1 LSSRRTLFGI
11 LGVLLFVAVYVFSI
25 VLYVNNGSGRP
36 HVVVRG
42 PSESDATKVIIDA
55 DSMKSDSSVLNVN
68 VNVVPAPELLDSTAH
83 TLKDDL
89 SIVVSSAVTSSKHTW
104 QKGTAPDSFRVALAV
119 AGDVANWPFDQYHSG
134 RIVAELLSGSA
145 YTPVPT
151 TVTLVNRLLGWEVT
165 VSPADNSSEIGP
177 YRVELHRSAS
187 TVLAGVAILCV
198 LLALATLALFVAV
211 ETVWDR
217 RKFQPPMTTWYAA
230 MLFAVM
236 PLRNALP
243 EAPPFGS
250 WIDVTIVMWVV
261 VVLAISMALYI
272 SCWWRHTR
280 PEPEKPAVPAQPP
293 AEAPKPP
300 VPVPPAAVA
309 EKPPV
314 PVLPLSHAEK
324 PTAARTL
331 PPISEKPTVAH
342 ELPSN
347 ADKPTVVHKLPPLP
361 EPPGDVGG
369 PTAGPG

>member
-1 LSSRRTLFGI
+1 LSKRRTRLGI
-11 LGVLLFVAVYVFSI
+11 LGVAVFVAVYVIAI
-25 VLYVNNGSGRP
+25 VLYVNSGSGHP
-36 HVVVRG
+36 HIVVHG
-42 PSESDATKVIIDA
+42 PSAGEASKVIIDA
-55 DSMKSDSSVLNVN
+55 DSIKSDSSVLNININ
-68 VNVVPAPELLDSTAH
+68 VAPASDLLDPVTH

-89 SIVVSSAVTSSKHTW
+89 NIMVSSAVTSSKHTW
-104 QKGTAPDSFRVALAV
+104 QKGGLPDSFRVSLGV

-134 RIVAELLSGSA
+134 PIVAQLVSGSS

-151 TVTLVNRLLGWEVT
+151 TVTLVNRLLGWEVKVT
-165 VSPADNSSEIGP
+165 PADNTTDIGP
-177 YRVELHRSAS
+177 YRVELHRSPS

-198 LLALATLALFVAV
+198 LLALASMALFVAV

-250 WIDVTIVMWVV
+250 WIDVTIVMWVI
-261 VVLAISMALYI
+261 VVLAISMVLYI

-280 PEPEKPAVPAQPP
+280 PEPEKPAVPVQPP
-293 AEAPKPP
+293 VDAPMP
-300 VPVPPAAVA
+300 VPVQPAADA

-314 PVLPLSHAEK
+314 PVQPVSHAEK

-331 PPISEKPTVAH
+331 PHSSEKPTVAH

-361 EPPGDVGG
+361 ERPGDGEG
-369 PTAGPG
+369 PAAGPG